1 MPRNINGA
9 KIYVWLY
16 SEYLCSLL
24 KKDFLT
30 NISKIVF
37 FEWKW
42 KNITLFSSFTFVHRN
57 QLTSLCSLQSRKL
70 FALLPIMYLMYV
82 AHYLRSS
89 SYGWMQTELHSYSTL
104 SAMSPFW
111 DRSNSAAS
119 EKWHM
124 PAKGLY
130 KRAQKFTHMGTLI
143 LDHRA
148 GSYPES
154 SEYN

>member
-1 MPRNINGA
+1 MPRNISGA
-9 KIYVWLY
+9 KNHVWLY

-24 KKDFLT
+24 KKDFLI

-37 FEWKW
+37 LSENEK
-42 KNITLFSSFTFVHRN
+42 TSHCSQVSLLFRN

-82 AHYLRSS
+82 VHYLRSCL
-89 SYGWMQTELHSYSTL
+89 YRWMQTELHSYSTL
-104 SAMSPFW
+104 SVMSPFW
-111 DRSNSAAS
+111 ARSNSAAS
-119 EKWHM
+119 EKWHI